1 MSKRPLSMENESNRF
16 NEEKSPSQISQPRGA
31 HVELSLNFLS
41 LNVDCCEEVF
51 DYLSLADL
59 HAMAQTCT
67 RMHRIAG
74 SHFQQTYAAAHVV
87 CKSDGIYIRCI
98 QINGFTQFIQNISF
112 YCDDLLC
119 FGYVQSN
126 CFDSLKKI
134 RFCSIAMTDEKIA
147 CLQSILAKVE
157 VVEIFCCTMNGE
169 FYENFLSKCSK
180 LKRLTVK
187 GFYGPG
193 PLIGTANDWL
203 LREYSQLEHLEL
215 TSMRVDYE
223 INELETFF
231 HRNPHIRSF
240 AIDSDCLWNNRN
252 LIMTAQVNLDRLA
265 IDSENFE
272 TDYFYQL
279 LNELHAIGVYK
290 KLQFYLLNIDE
301 RSINP
306 IASLTAMDKLYS
318 QLLDEDV
325 AFPYLTNLKEL
336 CIGCT
341 INITDMNALAK
352 SLVNLEQI
360 QFLVA
365 HSNQIVPFVRHSTKL
380 TKIKVKSLKEETS
393 RDGNVLDLTAWNK
406 ERGKLVGARKI
417 VVYVEEDVY
426 LATKWTLNDI
436 DRSLIQLKRTESHDS
451 NHDFGNL

>member
-1 MSKRPLSMENESNRF
+1 MKRSLTLENESDRF
-16 NEEKSPSQISQPRGA
+16 NEENSPRRISQPRGA
-31 HVELSLNFLS
+31 HVESSLNFHS
-41 LNVDCCEEVF
+41 LNVDCWEEVF

-59 HAMAQTCT
+59 HAMGRTCK

-87 CKSDGIYIRCI
+87 CKSDGIYVRCI
-98 QINGFTQFIQNISF
+98 QINGFVQFIQNISF
-112 YCDDLLC
+112 YTDDLLC
-119 FGYVQSN
+119 FRYVQSN
-126 CFDSLKKI
+126 SLDSLKKI
-134 RFCSIAMTDEKIA
+134 RFCSITLTDEKVA

-169 FYENFLSKCSK
+169 FYGNFLSKCPK

-215 TSMRVDYE
+215 TSMRVDYK
-223 INELETFF
+223 IDELETFF

-240 AIDSDCLWNNRN
+240 AIDSDSLWNNRN
-252 LIMTAQVNLDRLA
+252 LIMTAHVKLDRLA
-265 IDSENFE
+265 IDSENVE
-272 TDYFYQL
+272 SDYFYRL

-301 RSINP
+301 RTINP
-306 IASLTAMDKLYS
+306 IASFAAMDKLYS

-325 AFPYLTNLKEL
+325 VFPSLANLKEL

-341 INITDMNALAK
+341 MNITDMNALAK
-352 SLVNLEQI
+352 ALVNLEQI

-365 HSNQIVPFVRHSTKL
+365 NSNQIVPFVRHSTKL
-380 TKIKVKSLKEETS
+380 TKIKVKSLEEKTN
-393 RDGNVLDLTAWNK
+393 REGNVLDLTAWNK
-406 ERGKLVGARKI
+406 QRAKLAGARKI
-417 VVYVEEDVY
+417 VIYVEEDVY
-426 LATKWTLNDI
+426 LATKWTLKDV
-436 DRSLIQLKRTESHDS
+436 DRSLIQLKRTESHES